1 MTISLKIE
9 IVKIFKLEFSLSS
22 DREIKPKKDKQDEK
36 ESATAAP
43 ADKQSRAS

>member
-22 DREIKPKKDKQDEK
+22 NKDLLLKKEKVSEESITTEPTADYKQ
-36 ESATAAP
+36 
-43 ADKQSRAS
+43 